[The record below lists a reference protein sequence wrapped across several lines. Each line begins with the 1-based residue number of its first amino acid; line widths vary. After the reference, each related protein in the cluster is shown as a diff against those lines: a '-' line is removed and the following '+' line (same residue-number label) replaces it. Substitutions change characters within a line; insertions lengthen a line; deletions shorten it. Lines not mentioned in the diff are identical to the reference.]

1 MSKGIMI
8 GSLKVG
14 EALPPIVVA
23 ELSGNHGGSLK
34 VAREM
39 IKAAADAGVQAI
51 KLQTYTAD
59 TLTLNVTTEDFL
71 IDEPDSL
78 WRGRSLYDLYAEA
91 STPWDWHES
100 LFKYA
105 EELGLV
111 AFSSPFDE
119 SAVDFL
125 ETLNVP
131 CYKVASFENNHIPL
145 LKRVA
150 QTGKP
155 IILSTGM
162 ASTQEIAEAVAC
174 LQDNGCTELIL
185 LKCTSHYPATAEG
198 CNLRTMIDMRTRFS
212 CLTGLSDH
220 SLGNTVALTAV
231 ALGAV
236 MIEKHFVLDKG
247 SKAVDVDFSLDP
259 REMAS
264 LVKETEKAWRSLGGV
279 LYGGAEEEQA
289 SKKYRRSIYVSR
301 DVKKGDLISE
311 DNIRVVRPGT
321 GMHPRYYDIVKGEKF
336 ACDVAGG
343 IALQSSMVEG
353 GERLL

>member
-1 MSKGIMI
+1 MSEGVRI

-14 EALPPIVVA
+14 EGLPPVVIA

-34 VAREM
+34 VARAM
-39 IKAAADAGVQAI
+39 VKAAADAGVQAI

-59 TLTLNVTTEDFL
+59 TLTLNMTTEDFL
-71 IDEPDSL
+71 IGESDSL

-100 LFKYA
+100 LFQYA
-105 EELGLV
+105 NELGLV

-119 SAVDFL
+119 SAVEFL

-131 CYKVASFENNHIPL
+131 CYKIASFENNHLPL

-162 ASTQEIAEAVAC
+162 ASIQEIAEAVAC
-174 LQDNGCTELIL
+174 LQDNGCSELIL

-198 CNLRTMIDMRTRFS
+198 CNLRTMTDMRTQFG

-236 MIEKHFVLDKG
+236 MIEKHFVLDKD
-247 SKAVDVDFSLDP
+247 SKAVDADFSLDP
-259 REMAS
+259 TEMAS
-264 LVKETEKAWRSLGGV
+264 LVKETARAWRSLGGV
-279 LYGGAEEEQA
+279 LYGGAQEEQA

-301 DVKKGDLISE
+301 DVRKGELISAE
-311 DNIRVVRPGT
+311 NIKVVRPGT
-321 GMHPRYYDIVKGEKF
+321 GMHPRYYEVVKGKKF
-336 ACDVAGG
+336 ASDVTKGV
-343 IALQSSMVEG
+343 ALQSSMVEG
-353 GERLL
+353 GVL